1 MKNKLLEMV
10 EKRKIGVH
18 SGIPS
23 FCSAN
28 KIVIQAIMEQSK
40 RFDDSVL
47 IEATS
52 NQVNQF
58 GGYMDMTPQGFKDY
72 VYEIADKIGYDRSK
86 IILGG
91 DHLGPLP
98 WCDESE
104 DVAMENAKELV
115 RLCVLAGYTKIHL
128 DTSMKVGSDPIN
140 EPLSDE
146 IIAERGAILYRECE
160 LAYQEYLKDNPDAPH
175 PVFVIGSEVP
185 IPGGSQEEEDQLKV
199 TDPKDFEA
207 TLLAYKKKFAEYG
220 MADAFEHI
228 IAVVVQP
235 GVEFGNTEIHQYNR
249 LDAINLINCLKKYP
263 DIVFEGHS
271 TDYQSPA
278 KLREMVEDGIA
289 IIKVGPALTFALRE
303 GLFALSMMEKE
314 LIPENKWARFPEILD
329 EAMVKNPKNWQKHYH
344 GNDHEIALCR
354 KYSFSD
360 RCRYYLTQPEVNE
373 AIEKLISNMD
383 EIEIPL
389 HMLHQYMPNQY
400 IKVREGKLE
409 AKPLEL
415 IKDHIITLVDDYN
428 YAVKYNYMI
437 SGIFVK

>member
-72 VYEIADKIGYDRSK
+72 VYEIADKIGYDRSN

-98 WCDESE
+98 WCDEDESI
-104 DVAMENAKELV
+104 AMENAKELV

-128 DTSMKVGSDPIN
+128 DTSMKVGSDPIDK
-140 EPLSDE
+140 PLADE

-160 LAYQEYLKDNPDAPH
+160 LAYQEYVKDNPDAPH

-185 IPGGSQEEEDQLKV
+185 IPGGSQEEEDTLKV
-199 TDPKDFEA
+199 TDPKDFES
-207 TLLAYKKKFAEYG
+207 TILAYKKKFAEYG

-235 GVEFGNTEIHQYNR
+235 GVEFGNADIHQYNR
-249 LDAINLINCLKKYP
+249 LDAVNLINCLKKYP

-314 LIPENKWARFPEILD
+314 LIPENKWANFPQVLD
-329 EAMVKNPKNWQKHYH
+329 DAMIKNPKNWQKHYH
-344 GNDHEIALCR
+344 GTEQEIALCR

-373 AIEKLISNMD
+373 AIEKLLSNMD
-383 EIEIPL
+383 EIDIPL

-409 AKPLEL
+409 AKPLDL